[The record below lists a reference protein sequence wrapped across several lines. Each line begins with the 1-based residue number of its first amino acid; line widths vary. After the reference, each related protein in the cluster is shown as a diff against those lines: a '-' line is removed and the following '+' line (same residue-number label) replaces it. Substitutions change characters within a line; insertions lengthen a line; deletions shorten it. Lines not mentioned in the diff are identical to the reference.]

1 MFYTV
6 LPTLLT
12 LSWIITS
19 MRFIRIYLKTKPP
32 ELDVESKLIEAL
44 VHQYTRQREWLVRFV
59 AMMLIWVTVAVLLL
73 VWLILDDDFSDVQ
86 WTVTTGAIGFAIVV
100 NEIGVYIGRQLLA
113 KRNSIDRLK
122 RMVTGQGVV

>member
-113 KRNSIDRLK
+113 KRNSIERLK